1 MKCGGCIPRVV
12 LLKLISI
19 DSPGLRDGV
28 GVGLV
33 ARAGDL
39 VIMPILVQLVWDG
52 VQDSDLFLF
61 QYLFLAVLGLCC

>member
-28 GVGLV
+28 GVGV
-33 ARAGDL
+33 GGSGGGSCYNAYSGS
-39 VIMPILVQLVWDG
+39 VG
-52 VQDSDLFLF
+52 
-61 QYLFLAVLGLCC
+61 LGWSPRL